1 MGGTLTGSGGNVPK
15 FAVSVLKDP
24 LGTDL
29 QHVQIIKGW
38 VDVEGNR
45 HEHIYDV
52 AGNKDNG
59 ASVNLDSC
67 EPIGIGVSNICQ
79 VWQDPD
85 FDISEEAFYYARVIE
100 NPSCR
105 WNQYQCIN
113 SGGVAGCDL
122 TDQLGQPV
130 AKTIQERSWSSPIW
144 FSPAS

>member
-67 EPIGIGVSNICQ
+67 EPIGAGVSNICQ

-113 SGGVAGCDL
+113 SGGLADCDL

-130 AKTIQERSWSSPIW
+130 AKTIKERSWSSPIW
-144 FSPAS
+144 YSPDS